1 MPVMRTVLGLDLGA
15 HSLKAVELAQTLRGI
30 ELVQMC
36 SLRRT
41 EDDAA
46 TPLPEL
52 LRHFAERHRLATDH
66 VVTCLPGDRLSSR
79 RLTFPFREK
88 RRLAQAVPFA
98 VEEQLPFDL
107 EDVVVDWVAT
117 GGDRDRADVLA
128 AIAPRSE
135 VSSLLEVLD
144 AAGCAPRVLEAEGL
158 ALGNLGSVFD
168 LPGRRLLVDLG
179 ERKTTLCLL
188 LDGAAVAA
196 RTVPVAGRHLTE
208 ALAGDR
214 GLAPG
219 DAERTKCEEG
229 VFLAGLEAPPQ
240 TTKVLDRIAREIART
255 LGAVEGLLG
264 GQPPDA
270 ITLLGGTALLSRL
283 DEYLGERLGVPVARL
298 GLPREE
304 YRQLVAGG
312 DPVLFAPAIAL
323 ALRGTAQAK
332 TSMNFRRDEF
342 ALRLDLGRLLRN
354 FRWTG
359 WLAAAALLLAA
370 VNLVTS
376 ATLES
381 RRARALEQQI
391 AALYADAFPSAPLP
405 ANPISALREQVVA
418 AQDRA
423 DFLGVYRGNLS
434 ALDLL
439 EEISR
444 RVPPDLDIALEEL
457 SIDRQTV
464 RMRVQ
469 AKSFEAADRLG
480 VELAK
485 FPPFA
490 RASIGAIE
498 TDSRTGAKRFT
509 VTISLSPPEE
519 KG

>member
-1 MPVMRTVLGLDLGA
+1 MLVMRTVLGLDLGA
-15 HSLKAVELAQTLRGI
+15 HSVKAVELQQTLRGL
-30 ELVQMC
+30 ELVQMR
-36 SLRRT
+36 SVRRS
-41 EDDAA
+41 EEAA
-46 TPLPEL
+46 SLPEL
-52 LRHFAERHRLATDH
+52 LRHLVDLHRLSTDH
-66 VVTCLPGDRLSSR
+66 VVAALPGDRISSH
-79 RLTFPFREK
+79 RLTFPFGEK

-117 GGDRDRADVLA
+117 RSDRERSEVLA
-128 AIAPRSE
+128 AIAPRAE

-144 AAGCAPRVLEAEGL
+144 AAGCAPRILEAEGL
-158 ALGNLGSVFD
+158 ALGNLCSVFD
-168 LPGRRLLVDLG
+168 LPGRRLLVNLG

-188 LDGAAVAA
+188 LDGQAVAA

-214 GLAPG
+214 GLDPA
-219 DAERTKCEEG
+219 DAERAKCDDG

-240 TTKVLDRIAREIART
+240 TAKVLDRNAREIART
-255 LGAVEGLLG
+255 LGAVEDRLG
-264 GQPPDA
+264 GAPDA
-270 ITLLGGTALLSRL
+270 ITLLGGTALLARL
-283 DEYLGERLGVPVARL
+283 DDYLSERLGVPATRI
-298 GLPREE
+298 GLPRPE
-304 YRQLVAGG
+304 YRQLAAGG

-342 ALRLDLGRLLRN
+342 ALRFDVGRLLRN

-370 VNLVTS
+370 ASLGTS
-376 ATLES
+376 AYLDA
-381 RRARALEQQI
+381 RRAHAVEQQI
-391 AALYADAFPSAPLP
+391 ARLYAEAFPGGAVP

-444 RVPPDLDIALEEL
+444 RVPADLDIALEEL

-480 VELAK
+480 VELGK

-490 RASIGAIE
+490 GASIGAIE

-509 VTISLSPPEE
+509 VTISLRAPEE